1 MRHIE
6 LAQLSRSTFRR
17 TGSATLG
24 VFAIVGLVLAVH
36 GHRVGQTPTT
46 TDKVRL
52 EGAGATFPALLY
64 KKWIA
69 LYTAQNPQIVIDY
82 KDVGSGEGVKR
93 FLARSVDFGASDGAL
108 TDEQIA
114 TVAGGARLVPVTAG
128 MVVLAYNV
136 SGLGGELKLSRDVYV
151 DIFLHKIVKWNDPRI
166 QAINPDLK
174 LPDRNIALAARQD
187 GSGTTFALSNH
198 LSAIST
204 EWRNAVGTGYVV
216 DWAGR
221 AMRGRG
227 NEGVAALIKL
237 GEGSLGYVEYAF
249 ALRLGLPMARLQNK
263 AGRYVA
269 PTDRSGQTALASNIK
284 QMPENLRL
292 FLPDPDGEESYPIV
306 SFSWLLLYENY
317 QDRQKSVA
325 LKDFIRWGL
334 SRGQSYSPEL
344 GYVALPADVAELSR
358 AALERVN

>member
-6 LAQLSRSTFRR
+6 LAQLPRSTSRR
-17 TGSATLG
+17 KGSAAIG

-36 GHRVGQTPTT
+36 GHSVGETPTT

-114 TVAGGARLVPVTAG
+114 AVAGGARLVPVTAG

-136 SGLGGELKLSRDVYV
+136 LGLGGELKLSRDVYV
-151 DIFLHKIVKWNDPRI
+151 DIFLHKIVKWNDARI
-166 QAINPDLK
+166 QAINPDLR
-174 LPDRNIALAARQD
+174 LPNRNIALAARQD

-204 EWRNAVGTGYVV
+204 EWRDAVGTGYVV

-237 GEGSLGYVEYAF
+237 GEGSIGYVEYAF

-269 PTDRSGQTALASNIK
+269 PTDRTAQQPWQITSRRCPRIFASSFPIQRVRSRIQSCRSAGCCCTRTTKIGRRASLSKISSDGASREASRTALSSG
-284 QMPENLRL
+284 M
-292 FLPDPDGEESYPIV
+292 
-306 SFSWLLLYENY
+306 
-317 QDRQKSVA
+317 
-325 LKDFIRWGL
+325 
-334 SRGQSYSPEL
+334 
-344 GYVALPADVAELSR
+344 
-358 AALERVN
+358 